1 MFGRRKKD
9 WLRGTARVVGVNR
22 PPHAATHSRLT
33 ADVVVEAPGLAP
45 YATEYKEL
53 VVSISKWPMPGEV
66 LPVLV
71 NPKDHT
77 DLDVLWDDVKTGD
90 EVSKE
95 QAERLAEAL
104 RSGTTQTS
112 SSSMPGPDASADTD
126 VVARLL
132 RMFPDAQVSVGTEL
146 SAAPSAVSEV
156 GRPRVVASQSDAD
169 PVERLE
175 KLGALHA
182 SGIID
187 DAQFAALRDQIL
199 GQAGLG

>member
-9 WLRGTARVVGVNR
+9 WLRGTARVVGVTR
-22 PPHAATHSRLT
+22 LPHAATHSRLV

-53 VVSISKWPMPGEV
+53 VVRISKWPVPGEV

-77 DLDVLWDDVKTGD
+77 DLEVLWDEVKTGD

-95 QAERLAEAL
+95 QAERLAETL
-104 RSGTTQTS
+104 RSGMTQAG
-112 SSSMPGPDASADTD
+112 SSSMTGSSVSADSD
-126 VVARLL
+126 VVSQLL
-132 RMFPDAQVSVGTEL
+132 RMFPDAQVVVGSE
-146 SAAPSAVSEV
+146 SPAPPDAVSDE
-156 GRPRVVASQSDAD
+156 GRPRIVASQSDAD

-175 KLGALHA
+175 KLAALHA
-182 SGIID
+182 SGIVD

>member
-1 MFGRRKKD
+1 VFGRRKKQ
-9 WLRGTARVVGVNR
+9 WIHGTARVVGVNR
-22 PPHAATHSRLT
+22 PPHAATHSSLT

-53 VVSISKWPMPGEV
+53 VVSISKWPSPGSV

-77 DLDVLWDDVKTGD
+77 DLDVRWDEVKTGD
-90 EVSKE
+90 ELSRE

-104 RSGTTQTS
+104 RSGNTQTGLT
-112 SSSMPGPDASADTD
+112 SMPGSHVSAETD
-126 VVARLL
+126 VVAQLL
-132 RMFPDAQVSVGTEL
+132 RMFPDAQVTVGSESPAPPDTA
-146 SAAPSAVSEV
+146 SAP
-156 GRPRVVASQSDAD
+156 GLPRVVASHSDAD

-175 KLGALHA
+175 KLAALHA
-182 SGIID
+182 SGIVD

-199 GQAGLG
+199 GQAGLS